1 MKKLF
6 LITLFFLIYSFS
18 TFADNSHFIDFTKVL
33 NTSKSGAA
41 AQKKLQT
48 KFESETK
55 KFKKLEGDIR
65 KEEAEIISQKKTLS
79 TEEYQK
85 KISLLREK
93 VGNLQKNKQTSFNN
107 IAKSRSKARQ
117 ALLEAINPII
127 KKYMADNNIRLIL
140 DKKNIIMGDETLE
153 ITNKII
159 ETLNKKLP
167 SLKIN

>member
-65 KEEAEIISQKKTLS
+65 KEEAEIISQKKL
-79 TEEYQK
+79 YP
-85 KISLLREK
+85 LR
-93 VGNLQKNKQTSFNN
+93 N
-107 IAKSRSKARQ
+107 
-117 ALLEAINPII
+117 I
-127 KKYMADNNIRLIL
+127 KKKYLYLEKKWEIYKKTNKLHLTIL
-140 DKKNIIMGDETLE
+140 QNLE
-153 ITNKII
+153 IKPD
-159 ETLNKKLP
+159 KHY
-167 SLKIN
+167 